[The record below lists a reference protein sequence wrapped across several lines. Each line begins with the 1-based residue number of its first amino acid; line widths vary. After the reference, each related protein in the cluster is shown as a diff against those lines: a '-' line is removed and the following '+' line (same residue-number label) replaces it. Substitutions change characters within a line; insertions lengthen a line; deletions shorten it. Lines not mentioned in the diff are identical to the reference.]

1 MKGSETLAKKGRTT
15 VYNSI
20 TSETTTSQINP
31 ENIELMEDF
40 LDYLQSI
47 DRSKETIKSYRSDLL
62 IFFTIVLDKLNNKS
76 FIDITKREFA
86 RLQSYFIN
94 DLGWSSCRVRRVK
107 STISSMSNF
116 ITDILD
122 EEEKYQDFKK
132 TINRVESPVKEA
144 VREKTILSDEQVDF
158 LLDTLVEKKKY
169 QVACAV
175 ALAIF
180 SGARKS
186 ELTRFKVEY
195 FDEENIIFDALY
207 KTSEKIKTKG
217 RGKGKFIYKY
227 VLLDFKKYFDLWMA
241 ERERLGIDSEWL
253 LVSKVTDKNGVHY
266 EQAGITLLD
275 SYAET
280 CSRILGIPFYF
291 HSMRH
296 NLVSRLSKYNIPS
309 NIIVEFVGWSKEG
322 GSAMIGIYDD
332 NEAVDDF
339 GKYFTS
345 DGIVKQ
351 EEKSLSDLK

>member
-1 MKGSETLAKKGRTT
+1 MAIKGRST

-20 TSETTTSQINP
+20 TNP
-31 ENIELMEDF
+31 EKTALINKDNLELMEDF

-47 DRSKETIKSYRSDLL
+47 DRSKQTISSYRSDLL
-62 IFFTIVLDKLNNKS
+62 IFFTIVMEKLNNKD
-76 FIDITKREFA
+76 FIDISKREFA
-86 RLQSYFIN
+86 KIQSYFIN
-94 DLGWSSCRVRRVK
+94 DLGWSSSRVRRVK

-122 EEEKYQDFKK
+122 EEDRYKNFKK
-132 TINRVESPVKEA
+132 TINRVENPVKEA
-144 VREKTILSDEQVDF
+144 VREKTVLSDEQIDF

-169 QVACAV
+169 QTACAV

-180 SGARKS
+180 SGSRKS
-186 ELTRFKVEY
+186 ELTRFKVDY
-195 FDEENIIFDALY
+195 FNEEDIIFNALY
-207 KTSEKIKTKG
+207 KTKEKIKTKG
-217 RGKGKFIYKY
+217 RGKGKFIHKY
-227 VLLDFKKYFDLWMA
+227 VLLDFRKYFDLWMA

-253 LVSKVTDKNGVHY
+253 LVSKVKDENGIHY
-266 EQAGITLLD
+266 EQARISLLD
-275 SYAET
+275 SYADT
-280 CSRILGIPFYF
+280 CSNILGVPFYF

-339 GKYFTS
+339 GKYFS
-345 DGIVKQ
+345 ADGIVSQ
-351 EEKSLSDLK
+351 EKKSLADL

>member
-1 MKGSETLAKKGRTT
+1 MATNKRFT
-15 VYNSI
+15 VYNNI
-20 TSETTTSQINP
+20 TSEEKTKQINP

-62 IFFTIVLDKLNNKS
+62 IFFTIVLEKLNNKS

-94 DLGWSSCRVRRVK
+94 ELGWSSCRVRRVK
-107 STISSMSNF
+107 STVSSMSNF
-116 ITDILD
+116 IVDILD
-122 EEEKYQDFKK
+122 EEEKYQNFKK

-144 VREKTILSDEQVDF
+144 VREKTILSDEQIDF
-158 LLDTLVEKKKY
+158 LLDTLVEKRKY
-169 QVACAV
+169 QAACAV
-175 ALAIF
+175 ALAVF

-195 FDEENIIFDALY
+195 FNEENIIFDALF
-207 KTSEKIKTKG
+207 KTNEKVKTKG

-253 LVSKVTDKNGVHY
+253 FVSKVIDENGTHY
-266 EQAGITLLD
+266 NQAGITLLD

-280 CSRILGIPFYF
+280 CSRILNVPFYF

-296 NLVSRLSKYNIPS
+296 NIVSRLSKYNIPS
-309 NIIVEFVGWSKEG
+309 NIIVEFIGWSKEG
-322 GSAMIGIYDD
+322 GSSMIGIYDD

-345 DGIVKQ
+345 DGIQKQ
-351 EEKSLSDLK
+351 EQKSFADI

>member
-1 MKGSETLAKKGRTT
+1 
-15 VYNSI
+15 
-20 TSETTTSQINP
+20 
-31 ENIELMEDF
+31 
-40 LDYLQSI
+40 
-47 DRSKETIKSYRSDLL
+47 
-62 IFFTIVLDKLNNKS
+62 
-76 FIDITKREFA
+76 
-86 RLQSYFIN
+86 
-94 DLGWSSCRVRRVK
+94 
-107 STISSMSNF
+107 MSNF

-169 QVACAV
+169 QAACAV

-195 FDEENIIFDALY
+195 FNEENIIFDALY

-266 EQAGITLLD
+266 
-275 SYAET
+275 
-280 CSRILGIPFYF
+280 
-291 HSMRH
+291 
-296 NLVSRLSKYNIPS
+296 
-309 NIIVEFVGWSKEG
+309 
-322 GSAMIGIYDD
+322 
-332 NEAVDDF
+332 
-339 GKYFTS
+339 
-345 DGIVKQ
+345 
-351 EEKSLSDLK
+351 